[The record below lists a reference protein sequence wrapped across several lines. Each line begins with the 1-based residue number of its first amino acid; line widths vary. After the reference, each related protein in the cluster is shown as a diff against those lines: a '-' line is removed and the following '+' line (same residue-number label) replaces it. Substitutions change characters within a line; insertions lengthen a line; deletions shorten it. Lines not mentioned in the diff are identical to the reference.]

1 MVTAPQPKGPR
12 PGRRRARRLLRTLRT
27 QLTRQFITRNR
38 RLAFALSVL
47 TIAIAVAAVHLS
59 EWWFSPGVMILPILA
74 GGLLLWPRA
83 LRIFFAFAAAA
94 LIYDVIKDKAGAG
107 IVATIVLTAVFAD
120 VLARTREKLGVQ
132 GLRGDRM
139 LLELRDRIRAQ
150 GKLPELG
157 EGWGSS
163 LVLKAGGS
171 SFGGDFVV
179 SFSDGKMLEVAL
191 VDVSGKGIDAGTRA
205 LLLSG
210 AFGGLLGSVPREEFL
225 PACNAYMRRGG
236 ASEGFVTAVH
246 LSLDLASGEYVI
258 ASAGHPPAV
267 HYDGA
272 AGRWR
277 VTRAHG
283 IVLGVVADLHGAA
296 TESERGVLQ
305 RGDALMLYTD
315 GLVEAPGRDIDVGT
329 DRLLGEAERML
340 ASGFR
345 TGAPALV
352 AAMQREIGGSD
363 DCALVLLWRSWPVL
377 AAALSPGMPA
387 GPGIDDVEH
396 GPAGLWRR
404 KAEHLLQDRVDGGVQ
419 PVLGE
424 GLFVVLGLP
433 DIDIAQPGL
442 GAPGQVGDQAR
453 RQLRAQAFL
462 DPGVGLG
469 VDRHVVGDCVGH
481 RIASPILDPK

>member
-1 MVTAPQPKGPR
+1 MTTAPQPRGRHPW
-12 PGRRRARRLLRTLRT
+12 RRRAQRFLHTLRA

-38 RLAFALSVL
+38 RMAFVLSVV
-47 TIAIAVAAVHLS
+47 TIAIAVAAVHVS
-59 EWWFSPGVMILPILA
+59 VWWVSSRVMILPILA

-83 LRIFFAFAAAA
+83 LRIYFGVVAAAV
-94 LIYDVIKDKAGAG
+94 IYDVIDGKAGAG
-107 IVATIVLTAVFAD
+107 LVATIVLTAGFAD

-163 LVLKAGGS
+163 LVLKPAGGS

-225 PACNAYMRRGG
+225 PACNAYMRRGA

-246 LSLDLASGEYVI
+246 LSLDLASGEYVVS
-258 ASAGHPPAV
+258 SAGHPPAV
-267 HYDGA
+267 HYDGST
-272 AGRWR
+272 GRWR
-277 VTRAHG
+277 LTQAHG
-283 IVLGVVADLHGAA
+283 IVLGVLPDLHGAA
-296 TESERGVLQ
+296 TQPERGVLQ

-315 GLVEAPGRDIDVGT
+315 GLVEAPGRDIDAGT

-340 ASGFR
+340 TSGFR
-345 TGAPALV
+345 TGAPAMV
-352 AAMQREIGGSD
+352 AAMQQAIGGSD
-363 DCALVLLWRSWPVL
+363 DCALLLLWRT
-377 AAALSPGMPA
+377 
-387 GPGIDDVEH
+387 
-396 GPAGLWRR
+396 
-404 KAEHLLQDRVDGGVQ
+404 
-419 PVLGE
+419 
-424 GLFVVLGLP
+424 
-433 DIDIAQPGL
+433 
-442 GAPGQVGDQAR
+442 
-453 RQLRAQAFL
+453 
-462 DPGVGLG
+462 
-469 VDRHVVGDCVGH
+469 
-481 RIASPILDPK
+481 